1 MDPIRKH
8 ICMKFSNIPV
18 AVLDARER
26 AKRCSDLCDSRD
38 LPASE
43 RECQLDC
50 KLGRCI
56 SEHTMWLLPKR
67 EEVNTEQGAC
77 VKATGNFLDH
87 SFGCEYQN
95 WPVISLKCN
104 TPTHMYLS
112 GGEDGV
118 VR

>member
-1 MDPIRKH
+1 MPGREQKD
-8 ICMKFSNIPV
+8 
-18 AVLDARER
+18 AVISVIAEITQLQRGNVSWTVNLGNAFLNT
-26 AKRCSDLCDSRD
+26 LCGYF
-38 LPASE
+38 LKG
-43 RECQLDC
+43 Q
-50 KLGRCI
+50 
-56 SEHTMWLLPKR
+56 
-67 EEVNTEQGAC
+67 EVNTEQGAC

-118 VR
+118 VG